1 MLKPV
6 TITLA
11 DVKALHPTAELD
23 GAVLEPHIQK
33 AQDLDL
39 RPVLGDVLYYDFMS
53 KFLVTGDAS
62 YAIYQTLLN
71 GGSYTYAGNT
81 IYFDGLKPFM
91 VCKTLVRLAVSQ
103 PAQLT
108 RFGFVT
114 KVASGSQPVDKDTIR
129 MFVNGQNSDAQTYQN
144 NICQYLNNNVTTYTK
159 FKGEQTSL
167 KTGFKMFN
175 GSYNRDL
182 TRY

>member
-91 VCKTLVRLAVSQ
+91 VCKTLNFS
-103 PAQLT
+103 
-108 RFGFVT
+108 
-114 KVASGSQPVDKDTIR
+114 
-129 MFVNGQNSDAQTYQN
+129 
-144 NICQYLNNNVTTYTK
+144 LNV
-159 FKGEQTSL
+159 SL
-167 KTGFKMFN
+167 KPIN
-175 GSYNRDL
+175 CR
-182 TRY
+182 

>member
-62 YAIYQTLLN
+62 YAI
-71 GGSYTYAGNT
+71 
-81 IYFDGLKPFM
+81 I
-91 VCKTLVRLAVSQ
+91 V
-103 PAQLT
+103 
-108 RFGFVT
+108 
-114 KVASGSQPVDKDTIR
+114 
-129 MFVNGQNSDAQTYQN
+129 
-144 NICQYLNNNVTTYTK
+144 QYLYLVLD
-159 FKGEQTSL
+159 S
-167 KTGFKMFN
+167 
-175 GSYNRDL
+175 RL
-182 TRY
+182 TLITFQVKLCAFEGLVVHRVKPH